1 MDCLL
6 ELCFA
11 ASIYVTGAVGIQ
23 PNQLGGVGESNQ
35 YGYNVGETSLIM
47 EFNNGLYVGIKHISG
62 LNTYESDGGYNAIM
76 IGAKIYF
83 KGN

>member
-11 ASIYVTGAVGIQ
+11 AAFYIEGGIGIQ
-23 PNQLGGVGESNQ
+23 PSQFDAYGETNS
-35 YGYNVGETSLIM
+35 YGYNVGEVSLVM
-47 EFNNGLYVGIKHISG
+47 EFNNGLYIGAKHISG
-62 LNTYESDGGYNAIM
+62 INTYEPDDGYNAIM